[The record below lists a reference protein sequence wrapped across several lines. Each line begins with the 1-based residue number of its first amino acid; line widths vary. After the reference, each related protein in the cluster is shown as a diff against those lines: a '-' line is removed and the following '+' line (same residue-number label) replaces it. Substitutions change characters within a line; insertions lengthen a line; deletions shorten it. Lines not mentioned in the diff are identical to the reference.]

1 MHLMS
6 KFHQLVMA
14 TDGKAIGAIPVEVSY
29 MRFHKCKCIESAGRS
44 GDIASCN
51 LRADWGRSYQGGSK
65 MHYSGW

>member
-44 GDIASCN
+44 GET
-51 LRADWGRSYQGGSK
+51 R
-65 MHYSGW
+65 